1 MPSSLGCTC
10 TMIRTRSSS
19 SQIRRSRLKLLVSTV
34 VSMVVGVVVSMVVG
48 MVVSMVVSMV
58 VGVVV
63 SMVVSAGNVRAW
75 RSVAHELSIGGY
87 ATDRSAEARGE

>member
-19 SQIRRSRLKLLVSTV
+19 SQIRRSRLKLLVSMV

-48 MVVSMVVSMV
+48 MVVSMVV
-58 VGVVV
+58 GVVV
-63 SMVVSAGNVRAW
+63 SMVVTVW
-75 RSVAHELSIGGY
+75 
-87 ATDRSAEARGE
+87 

>member
-1 MPSSLGCTC
+1 MWTMPSSVGCTC

-34 VSMVVGVVVSMVVG
+34 VSMVVGVVVSMVV
-48 MVVSMVVSMV
+48 
-58 VGVVV
+58 
-63 SMVVSAGNVRAW
+63 SAGNLRAW

-87 ATDRSAEARGE
+87 ATDRSVEARGD